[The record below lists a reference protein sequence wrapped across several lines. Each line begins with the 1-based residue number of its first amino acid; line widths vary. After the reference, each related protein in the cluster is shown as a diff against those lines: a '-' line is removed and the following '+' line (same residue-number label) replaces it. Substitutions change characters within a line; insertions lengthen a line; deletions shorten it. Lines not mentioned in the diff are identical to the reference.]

1 MGLDFITRC
10 TPGFQRSWD
19 RGRQDIVQHDL
30 FTRHP
35 ELRDRTFRLSPTNGT
50 DFQPG
55 EELVFRFHE
64 GELVAFRGR
73 ALVGVFTNTTPAL
86 VEGVQQAPQGVACGR
101 VDKVHAHSRA
111 ADVILLS

>member
-10 TPGFQRSWD
+10 TPTFKRSWD
-19 RGRQDIVQHDL
+19 KGRQDIEQFDL

-35 ELRDRTFRLSPTNGT
+35 ELRDRTFRLFPTNDT
-50 DFQPG
+50 DFQAG

-64 GELVAFRGR
+64 GQLIAFRGR
-73 ALVGVFTNTTPAL
+73 TPVGVFTNTTPAL
-86 VEGVQQAPQGVACGR
+86 VEAVQQAPQGVTCGR
-101 VDKVHAHSRA
+101 VDKIHPLSRS